1 MRLTN
6 SAPQYTGTLPIASTS
21 IVGAASDSHA
31 IFSPT
36 QLLDSDSGTALPV
49 FPAGIYT
56 RNGTTNDFPK
66 YSCAENGWDIWY
78 DTTRQRWANTPS
90 ASTGDATVVSDYPN
104 TPRAV
109 AISQTSTANPAVI
122 TSSVAHGITTGAVF
136 TVVIEGCSNAALNGS
151 WTAISTGTTTF
162 TIPVSG
168 AAGATTN
175 SGTVAVLNQTFGQGR
190 LMNNTVAAPIQGVQQ
205 TITRNSHGFSNGDF
219 IHFYGAI
226 ASSGNQATSC
236 NDRNTSFTDK
246 STTSAI
252 TVVDGNSFSCVR
264 YASSQPFIGSYA
276 LLTTQPHMRRPS
288 VNDVAYYSTLRLRAR
303 GVATLLHGTTG
314 L

>member
-6 SAPQYTGTLPIASTS
+6 SAPQYTGIFPVASTS
-21 IVGAASDSHA
+21 IVGAASDSHS
-31 IFSPT
+31 IFSET
-36 QLLDSDSGTALPV
+36 QLRDSDSGTPLPV

-56 RNGTTNDFPK
+56 RNGTTNGFAK
-66 YSCAENGWDIWY
+66 YSCVENGWDIWY

-90 ASTGDATVVSDYPN
+90 ASTGDTTVVNDYPN

-122 TSSVAHGITTGAVF
+122 TSSVVHGIATDAVF

-151 WTAISTGTTTF
+151 WTAKSTGTATF
-162 TIPVSG
+162 EIPVSG
-168 AAGATTN
+168 AAGLTTN

-190 LMNNTVAAPIQGVQQ
+190 LMSTTVAAPIQGVQQ

-226 ASSGNQATSC
+226 ASTGNQATSC
-236 NDRNTSFTDK
+236 TDLNTSATVK
-246 STTSAI
+246 STTTAI

-264 YASSQPFIGSYA
+264 YASSQPFIGSYG
-276 LLTTQPHMRRPS
+276 LLTAQPHMRRPS

-303 GVATLLHGTTG
+303 GVATILLGTTG
-314 L
+314 F